1 MTRAEIIES
10 LNCLRHYAD
19 TQVCAENDKLDGS
32 NGPEEEQYRKRR
44 SQCRNSIYTHRHMRS
59 VTSKQREEMP

>member
-19 TQVCAENDKLDGS
+19 TQVCAENDKLELEAAEAYKDMREHDNKGYA
-32 NGPEEEQYRKRR
+32 GQFQTKH
-44 SQCRNSIYTHRHMRS
+44 QCW
-59 VTSKQREEMP
+59 